1 MRHVSHSPF
10 SLGLSLVPCKIRINL
25 AHDSARQEI
34 SEAWYPVFINI
45 VLSKSGV
52 LCAFRITQSL
62 RMREILS
69 NGGTESRTVCVVQVS
84 IPENCPNDQV
94 IFLSNVLQCF
104 GWCVV
109 TVLIHRAK
117 LL

>member
-69 NGGTESRTVCVVQVS
+69 NGALKAELCVWFRFLSQRTVQTAKS
-84 IPENCPNDQV
+84 S
-94 IFLSNVLQCF
+94 FSLMYFNVLV
-104 GWCVV
+104 GVS
-109 TVLIHRAK
+109 
-117 LL
+117 